1 MFQKRS
7 FAKSGFYLNS
17 ALPSL
22 TISLSFPNVPLL
34 HLKAAVN
41 AETVGA
47 EVQER
52 IGFGGG
58 GPNSGAGVRSGGTGA
73 PLVVCLSTVR
83 FVCPLLA
90 KIFKAALVSSL
101 K

>member
-17 ALPSL
+17 PLPSL
-22 TISLSFPNVPLL
+22 TISLSFPSVPLL
-34 HLKAAVN
+34 HLKAVVN

-47 EVQER
+47 EVQET
-52 IGFGGG
+52 
-58 GPNSGAGVRSGGTGA
+58 VWWGGTQFWRWGPVRRHRGA
-73 PLVVCLSTVR
+73 ALVCLSTVW

-90 KIFKAALVSSL
+90 KVFKAALVSSL

>member
-52 IGFGGG
+52 IGWGG
-58 GPNSGAGVRSGGTGA
+58 GPNSGSGVRSGGSGA
-73 PLVVCLSTVR
+73 PLVVCLSTVW

-90 KIFKAALVSSL
+90 KVFKAALVSSL